1 MAVFDPDATQAA
13 SIRAVGHGIVAELD
27 AAGFAGAEEVGRGG
41 FGVVYRSLQR
51 SLGRIVAIKV
61 LTSDLDS
68 ENRERFLREG
78 YAMGG
83 LSGHPNI
90 VNILQVGVTE
100 TGRPYIVMHYHPRD
114 SLAVQIRREGPLP
127 WPEAISIGVKLA
139 GALETAH
146 RTGTLHRDIKP
157 ANILLTD
164 YGEPQLTDFG
174 IAHIAGGYE
183 TATGGFTGSLAFTA
197 PEVLNGES
205 PTARS
210 DVYGLGATIFSLIAG
225 RAAFERKT
233 GEELVAQFVRISTQT
248 VPDLRAQGIPDGVCA
263 VIERAMA
270 SNPFARPASAEEF
283 GHELQAAQ
291 RHIGL
296 RSDAMALAPLEPA
309 QPAESHPSAADANG
323 YRQIR
328 FEDSDGQRPV
338 FAPTEQFQ
346 PESHPSGPFWPPT
359 GPSPWPPTGPSPW
372 PPTGVPGSSR
382 QARTRR
388 RRILTVLA
396 LVVALVLAGGGYL
409 VFREA
414 TGPGAAGPI
423 AQKTGEPPAVDP
435 TAAWRPVADARVAR
449 QQTATT
455 VADGTMW
462 VFGGLDDNGVSAR
475 QEGYDPAI
483 DTWKAGPD
491 LPVPLNHAM
500 AVTYN
505 DEPVLIGGWQAK
517 GQNLTAVA
525 SARVMA
531 MRDGRWVDLPPLNVP
546 RAAGAAAVVGD
557 EIVVAGGQADGGLVA
572 TTEVFDGTKWTTV
585 PNIPTPREHL
595 AGVSDGKYFYAI
607 GGRDLA
613 SDQNTAAVERFDPAA
628 GTWAT
633 LPGMPTP
640 RGGLGATF
648 IDGRIVA
655 VGGEEPTRVLS
666 TVEAYDVIAGTWSQ
680 LPALRTPRHGMAVG
694 AVGNTVYAVGGGIKP
709 THAESTAVS
718 EALQIA
724 PRKTQWA
731 PAWRPLRDAPIAR
744 QQTATA
750 VADGTI
756 WVVGG
761 LDNLGSTPKVEGN
774 DPAIDTWKAGPDLP
788 VPLNHAMAV
797 DYGGEL
803 VVLGG
808 WVPEGP
814 NLTGTTSDRVLAL
827 RDGNWVD
834 LPPLNVPRAAGAAA
848 VVGNEIVVAGG
859 QADGEL
865 VASTEVFDGTKWTTV
880 EDIPTSREHLAG
892 VSDGKYF
899 YAIGGRDLAS
909 DQNTAAVERFD
920 PVAGTWATLPGM
932 PTPRGG
938 LGAAYIDGR
947 IVAIGGEQPTR
958 VLSTVEAYDV
968 ASATWSALPP
978 MPTGAHG
985 MSVATVGH
993 TVYAIGGA
1001 LRPTHAESTATAQ
1014 ALDFW

>member
-1 MAVFDPDATQAA
+1 MADVNRDAART
-13 SIRAVGHGIVAELD
+13 VGGIVAELD

-41 FGVVYRSLQR
+41 FGVVYRCLQR
-51 SLGRIVAIKV
+51 SLGRTVAIKV
-61 LTSDLDS
+61 LTSDLDP

-90 VNILQVGVTE
+90 VNILQVGVTDA
-100 TGRPYIVMHYHPRD
+100 GRPYIVMHYHPRD

-225 RAAFERKT
+225 RAAFERRT
-233 GEELVAQFVRISTQT
+233 GEELVAQFVRISSQP

-263 VIERAMA
+263 AIERAMA
-270 SNPFARPASAEEF
+270 TNPAARPASAEEF

-296 RSDAMALAPLEPA
+296 RSDAMALAPLETA
-309 QPAESHPSAADANG
+309 QTTEAHRSASGTDG
-323 YRQIR
+323 YRRIR
-328 FEDSDGQRPV
+328 YDGPGIGQRQWV
-338 FAPTEQFQ
+338 EPTQQLQ
-346 PESHPSGPFWPPT
+346 PDPHPSGPPFWPPT
-359 GPSPWPPTGPSPW
+359 GPPPWQPTG
-372 PPTGVPGSSR
+372 GPGIDESR
-382 QARTRR
+382 KGRR
-388 RRILTVLA
+388 AVMTVLA

-409 VFREA
+409 VFRET
-414 TGPGAAGPI
+414 TGPGTAGPTVED
-423 AQKTGEPPAVDP
+423 AGASPAVEP
-435 TAAWRPVADARVAR
+435 TAAWRPVKDARVAR

-455 VADGTMW
+455 VADGTIW

-483 DTWKAGPD
+483 NTWKAGPD
-491 LPVPLNHAM
+491 LPIPLNHAM

-505 DEPVLIGGWQAK
+505 DEPVLIGGWKAE
-517 GQNLTAVA
+517 GQNLTAVE
-525 SARVMA
+525 SDRVMA
-531 MRDGRWVDLPPLNVP
+531 MRDGRWVDLPPLNDP
-546 RAAGAAAVVGD
+546 RVAGAATVVGD
-557 EIVVAGGQADGGLVA
+557 KIVVAGGQADGELVA

-585 PNIPTPREHL
+585 SHIPTPREHL
-595 AGVSDGKYFYAI
+595 AGVSDGTYFYAI

-613 SDQNTAAVERFDPAA
+613 SDQNTAAVERYDPASD
-628 GTWAT
+628 TWTT
-633 LPGMPTP
+633 LPAMPTP
-640 RGGLGATF
+640 RGGLGAAF
-648 IDGRIVA
+648 IDGRIVT
-655 VGGEEPTRVLS
+655 VGGEQPTSVLS
-666 TVEAYDVIAGTWSQ
+666 TVEAYDVSAGTWSQ

-718 EALQIA
+718 EALQLA

-731 PAWRPLRDAPIAR
+731 PAWRPLKDAPIAR

-756 WVVGG
+756 WVLGG
-761 LDNLGSTPKVEGN
+761 LDNAGSTPQVEGN

-797 DYGGEL
+797 EYGGEL

-808 WVPEGP
+808 WVPKGP

-827 RDGNWVD
+827 RNGKWVD
-834 LPPLNVPRAAGAAA
+834 LAPMNETRAAGAAA
-848 VVGNEIVVAGG
+848 VVGDKIVVAGG

-865 VASTEVFDGTKWTTV
+865 VATTEVFDGTKWTTV
-880 EDIPTSREHLAG
+880 SHIPTPREHLAG
-892 VSDGKYF
+892 VSDGTYF

-909 DQNTAAVERFD
+909 DQNTAAVERYD
-920 PVAGTWATLPGM
+920 PASDTWTTLPAM

-938 LGAAYIDGR
+938 LGAAFIDGR
-947 IVAIGGEQPTR
+947 IVTVGGEQPTK

-968 ASATWSALPP
+968 SAGTWSPLPP

-993 TVYAIGGA
+993 TVYAIAGA

>member
-1 MAVFDPDATQAA
+1 MADFDPDATQAA
-13 SIRAVGHGIVAELD
+13 SVRAVGHGIVAELD

-41 FGVVYRSLQR
+41 FGVVYRCLQR

-61 LTSDLDS
+61 LTSDLDP

-90 VNILQVGVTE
+90 VNILQVGVTD

-233 GEELVAQFVRISTQT
+233 GEELVAQFVRISSQP

-270 SNPFARPASAEEF
+270 TNPAARPPTAEEF

-296 RSDAMALAPLEPA
+296 RSDAMALAPLETVQTTEA
-309 QPAESHPSAADANG
+309 HRSESGADG
-323 YRQIR
+323 YRRIR
-328 FEDSDGQRPV
+328 YEGSDSGQRLWV
-338 FAPTEQFQ
+338 EPTQQLQ
-346 PESHPSGPFWPPT
+346 PDSHPSGPPLWPPT
-359 GPSPWPPTGPSPW
+359 GPPPWPPAVG
-372 PPTGVPGSSR
+372 PGSVGEP
-382 QARTRR
+382 RTGRR
-388 RRILTVLA
+388 AVLTALA

-409 VFREA
+409 VLRET
-414 TGPGAAGPI
+414 TGPGTAGPTVQD
-423 AQKTGEPPAVDP
+423 AGAPPAVDP
-435 TAAWRPVADARVAR
+435 TAAWRPVEDARVAR

-455 VADGTMW
+455 VADGTIW

-505 DEPVLIGGWQAK
+505 DEPVLIGGWKAE
-517 GQNLTAVA
+517 GQNLTAVD
-525 SARVMA
+525 SDRVMA
-531 MRDGRWVDLPPLNVP
+531 MRDGRWVDLPPLNAP

-557 EIVVAGGQADGGLVA
+557 RIVVAGGQANGQLVA

-585 PNIPTPREHL
+585 APVPTPREHL
-595 AGVSDGKYFYAI
+595 AGVSDG
-607 GGRDLA
+607 
-613 SDQNTAAVERFDPAA
+613 T
-628 GTWAT
+628 
-633 LPGMPTP
+633 
-640 RGGLGATF
+640 
-648 IDGRIVA
+648 
-655 VGGEEPTRVLS
+655 
-666 TVEAYDVIAGTWSQ
+666 
-680 LPALRTPRHGMAVG
+680 
-694 AVGNTVYAVGGGIKP
+694 
-709 THAESTAVS
+709 
-718 EALQIA
+718 
-724 PRKTQWA
+724 
-731 PAWRPLRDAPIAR
+731 
-744 QQTATA
+744 
-750 VADGTI
+750 
-756 WVVGG
+756 
-761 LDNLGSTPKVEGN
+761 
-774 DPAIDTWKAGPDLP
+774 
-788 VPLNHAMAV
+788 
-797 DYGGEL
+797 
-803 VVLGG
+803 
-808 WVPEGP
+808 
-814 NLTGTTSDRVLAL
+814 
-827 RDGNWVD
+827 
-834 LPPLNVPRAAGAAA
+834 
-848 VVGNEIVVAGG
+848 
-859 QADGEL
+859 
-865 VASTEVFDGTKWTTV
+865 
-880 EDIPTSREHLAG
+880 
-892 VSDGKYF
+892 YF

-920 PVAGTWATLPGM
+920 PVAGTWATLPPI

-938 LGAAYIDGR
+938 LGAAFIDGR
-947 IVAIGGEQPTR
+947 IVAVGGEEPTR

-968 ASATWSALPP
+968 VAGTWSQLPALRTPRHGMAVGAVGDTVYAVGGGVKPTHAESTAVSEALQLAPRKTQWAPAWRPLKDAPIARQQTATAVADGTIWVLGGLDNAGSTPKVEGNDPAIDTWKAGPDLPVPLNHAMAVEYGGELVVLGGWVPKGPNLTGTTSDRVLALRNGKWVDLAPMNEPRAAGAAAVVGDQIVVAGGQADGELVATTEVFDGTKWTTVPDIPTPREHLAAVSDGTYFYAIGGRDLASDQNTAAVERFDPAADTWTTLPAMPTPRGGLGAAFIDGRIVAVGGEQPTKVLSTVEAYDVASGTWSQLPP

>member
-1 MAVFDPDATQAA
+1 MADFDPDATQAA
-13 SIRAVGHGIVAELD
+13 PVRAVGRGIVAELD

-41 FGVVYRSLQR
+41 FGVVYRCLQR

-61 LTSDLDS
+61 LTSDLDP

-90 VNILQVGVTE
+90 VNILQVGVTD

-233 GEELVAQFVRISTQT
+233 GEELVAQFVRISSQP
-248 VPDLRAQGIPDGVCA
+248 VPDLRAQGIPDGVCT

-270 SNPFARPASAEEF
+270 TNPAARPASAEEF

-296 RSDAMALAPLEPA
+296 RSDAMALAPLETA
-309 QPAESHPSAADANG
+309 QTTETHRSESGADG
-323 YRQIR
+323 YRRIR
-328 FEDSDGQRPV
+328 YEGPDSGRRLWV
-338 FAPTEQFQ
+338 EPTQQLQ
-346 PESHPSGPFWPPT
+346 PDPHPSGPPLWPPT
-359 GPSPWPPTGPSPW
+359 GPPPWPPAG
-372 PPTGVPGSSR
+372 GPGSIGESR
-382 QARTRR
+382 KGRR
-388 RRILTVLA
+388 AVLTALA

-409 VFREA
+409 VLRET
-414 TGPGAAGPI
+414 TGPGTAGPTVQD
-423 AQKTGEPPAVDP
+423 AGASPSVDP

-455 VADGTMW
+455 VADGTIW
-462 VFGGLDDNGVSAR
+462 VFGGLDDNGVSTQ

-505 DEPVLIGGWQAK
+505 DEPVLIGGWKAE
-517 GQNLTAVA
+517 GQNLTAVD
-525 SARVMA
+525 SDRVMA
-531 MRDGRWVDLPPLNVP
+531 MRDGRWVDLPPLNAP

-557 EIVVAGGQADGGLVA
+557 KIVVAGGQANGQLVA
-572 TTEVFDGTKWTTV
+572 TAEVFDGTKWTTV
-585 PNIPTPREHL
+585 APVPTPREHL
-595 AGVSDGKYFYAI
+595 AGVSDGTYFYAI

-628 GTWAT
+628 GTWTT
-633 LPGMPTP
+633 LPAMPTP
-640 RGGLGATF
+640 RGGLGAAF

-666 TVEAYDVIAGTWSQ
+666 TVEAYDVVAGTWSQ

-694 AVGNTVYAVGGGIKP
+694 AVGDTVYAVGGGIKP

-718 EALQIA
+718 EALQLA

-731 PAWRPLRDAPIAR
+731 PAWRPLKDAPIAR

-756 WVVGG
+756 WVLGG
-761 LDNLGSTPKVEGN
+761 LDNAGSTPKVEGN

-797 DYGGEL
+797 EYGGEL
-803 VVLGG
+803 VILGG
-808 WVPEGP
+808 WVPKGP

-827 RDGNWVD
+827 RNGKWVD
-834 LPPLNVPRAAGAAA
+834 LAPMNEPRAAGAAA
-848 VVGNEIVVAGG
+848 VVGDRIVVAGG

-865 VASTEVFDGTKWTTV
+865 VATTEVFDGTKWTTV
-880 EDIPTSREHLAG
+880 SDIPTPREHLAA
-892 VSDGKYF
+892 VSDGTYF

-909 DQNTAAVERFD
+909 DQNTAAVERYAPAAD
-920 PVAGTWATLPGM
+920 TWTTLPAM

-938 LGAAYIDGR
+938 LGAAFIDGR
-947 IVAIGGEQPTR
+947 IVAVGGEQPTK

-968 ASATWSALPP
+968 ASGTWSPLPP

>member
-1 MAVFDPDATQAA
+1 MADFDPDATQAA
-13 SIRAVGHGIVAELD
+13 SVRAVGRGIVAELD

-41 FGVVYRSLQR
+41 FGVVYRCLQR

-61 LTSDLDS
+61 LTSDLDP

-90 VNILQVGVTE
+90 VNILQVGVTDA
-100 TGRPYIVMHYHPRD
+100 GRPYIVMHYHPRD

-157 ANILLTD
+157 ANILLTA

-233 GEELVAQFVRISTQT
+233 GEELVAQFVRISSQP
-248 VPDLRAQGIPDGVCA
+248 VPDLRAQGIPDGVCT

-270 SNPFARPASAEEF
+270 TNPAARPGSAEEF

-296 RSDAMALAPLEPA
+296 RSDAMALAPREAA
-309 QPAESHPSAADANG
+309 QATEEHPSDSGADG
-323 YRQIR
+323 YRRIR
-328 FEDSDGQRPV
+328 YEGSDSGQRPWGE
-338 FAPTEQFQ
+338 PTQQLQ
-346 PESHPSGPFWPPT
+346 PDSHPSGPPFWPPN
-359 GPSPWPPTGPSPW
+359 GPPPWPPTGESGSIGESR
-372 PPTGVPGSSR
+372 TG
-382 QARTRR
+382 RR
-388 RRILTVLA
+388 AVLTVLA

-409 VFREA
+409 MLRET
-414 TGPGAAGPI
+414 TGPGTARPTVQDAG
-423 AQKTGEPPAVDP
+423 ASPAVDP
-435 TAAWRPVADARVAR
+435 TAAWRPVEDARVAR

-455 VADGTMW
+455 VADGTIW
-462 VFGGLDDNGVSAR
+462 VFGGLDDNGVSAQ

-505 DEPVLIGGWQAK
+505 DEPVLIGGWKAE
-517 GQNLTAVA
+517 GQNLTAVD
-525 SARVMA
+525 SDQVMA
-531 MRDGRWVDLPPLNVP
+531 MRDGGWVDLPPLNAP
-546 RAAGAAAVVGD
+546 RAAGAAAVVGNK
-557 EIVVAGGQADGGLVA
+557 IVVTGGQANGQLVA
-572 TTEVFDGTKWTTV
+572 TTEVFDGMKWTTV
-585 PNIPTPREHL
+585 APVPTPREHL
-595 AGVSDGKYFYAI
+595 AGVSDGTYFYAI

-628 GTWAT
+628 GTWTT
-633 LPGMPTP
+633 LPAMPTP
-640 RGGLGATF
+640 RGGLGAVF

-666 TVEAYDVIAGTWSQ
+666 TVEAYDVVAGTWSQ

-718 EALQIA
+718 EALQLA

-731 PAWRPLRDAPIAR
+731 PAWRPLKDAPIAR

-756 WVVGG
+756 WVLGG
-761 LDNLGSTPKVEGN
+761 LDNAGSTPKVEGN

-797 DYGGEL
+797 EYGGEL

-814 NLTGTTSDRVLAL
+814 NLTGITSDRVLAL
-827 RDGNWVD
+827 RNGKWVD
-834 LPPLNVPRAAGAAA
+834 LAPMNEPRSAGAAA
-848 VVGNEIVVAGG
+848 VVGDKIVVAGG
-859 QADGEL
+859 QADGAL
-865 VASTEVFDGTKWTTV
+865 VATTEVFDGTKWTTV
-880 EDIPTSREHLAG
+880 SDIPTAREHLAG
-892 VSDGKYF
+892 VSDGTYF

-920 PVAGTWATLPGM
+920 PAAGTWTTLTAM

-938 LGAAYIDGR
+938 LGAAFIDGR
-947 IVAIGGEQPTR
+947 IVAVGGEQPTK

-968 ASATWSALPP
+968 DSGTWSPLPP

>member
-1 MAVFDPDATQAA
+1 MADLDPDATQAA
-13 SIRAVGHGIVAELD
+13 AVRAVGHGIVAELD

-41 FGVVYRSLQR
+41 FGVVYRALQR

-61 LTSDLDS
+61 LTSDLDP

-100 TGRPYIVMHYHPRD
+100 AGRPYIVMHYHPRD

-233 GEELVAQFVRISTQT
+233 GEELVAQFVRISSQP
-248 VPDLRAQGIPDGVCA
+248 VPDLRAQGIPEGVCA

-270 SNPFARPASAEEF
+270 TNPAARPASAEEF
-283 GHELQAAQ
+283 GHELQTAQ

-296 RSDAMALAPLEPA
+296 RSDSMALAPVEAPHTTDAHRSASGAGDLRQFRHDGPDVGRHQFIEPTHQI
-309 QPAESHPSAADANG
+309 QPEPHPS
-323 YRQIR
+323 
-328 FEDSDGQRPV
+328 S
-338 FAPTEQFQ
+338 
-346 PESHPSGPFWPPT
+346 PSFWPPT
-359 GPSPWPPTGPSPW
+359 DPPPWPPTP
-372 PPTGVPGSSR
+372 
-382 QARTRR
+382 ARTRR
-388 RRILTVLA
+388 RWVLTVLVLVIA
-396 LVVALVLAGGGYL
+396 LALAGGGYL
-409 VFREA
+409 VVREA
-414 TGPGAAGPI
+414 TAPGTAAPT
-423 AQKTGEPPAVDP
+423 TGDAGSSPVVDP
-435 TAAWRPVADARVAR
+435 TTAWRPVADARVAR

-455 VADGTMW
+455 VADGTIW

-505 DEPVLIGGWQAK
+505 DEPVLIGGWKAE
-517 GQNLTAVA
+517 GQNLTAIA
-525 SARVMA
+525 SERVMA
-531 MRDGRWVDLPPLNVP
+531 MRDGRWVDLPPLNQP

-557 EIVVAGGQADGGLVA
+557 RIVVAGGQANGVLVP

-585 PNIPTPREHL
+585 SNLPTPREHL
-595 AGVSDGKYFYAI
+595 AGVSDGKYFYAV

-613 SDQNTAAVERFDPAA
+613 SDQNTAAVERFDAA
-628 GTWAT
+628 TGTWVS
-633 LPGMPTP
+633 LPPMPTP

-655 VGGEEPTRVLS
+655 VGGEEPTRVLP
-666 TVEAYDVIAGTWSQ
+666 TVEAYDVVAGTWSQ
-680 LPALRTPRHGMAVG
+680 LPPLRTPRHGVAVG
-694 AVGNTVYAVGGGIKP
+694 AVGNTVYAVGGGTKP

-724 PRKTQWA
+724 PRKTQWV

-756 WVVGG
+756 WVLGG
-761 LDNLGSTPKVEGN
+761 LDNAGSTPKVEGN

-797 DYGGEL
+797 EYGGEV

-808 WVPEGP
+808 WVPDGP

-827 RDGNWVD
+827 RDGSWVD
-834 LPPLNVPRAAGAAA
+834 LPPLNEPRAAGAAA
-848 VVGNEIVVAGG
+848 VVGDKIVVAGG
-859 QADGEL
+859 QADGAL
-865 VASTEVFDGTKWTTV
+865 VPTTEVFDGTQWTTV
-880 EDIPTSREHLAG
+880 SDIPTPREHLAG

-899 YAIGGRDLAS
+899 YALGGRDLAA

-920 PVAGTWATLPGM
+920 PATGTWASLPGM
-932 PTPRGG
+932 PTARGG
-938 LGAAYIDGR
+938 LGAAFIDGR
-947 IVAIGGEQPTR
+947 IVAVGGEESTR

-968 ASATWSALPP
+968 VAGTWSQLPSLP
-978 MPTGAHG
+978 IGVHG
-985 MSVATVGH
+985 MAVATVGH

-1001 LRPTHAESTATAQ
+1001 LRPTHAESTAIAQ

>member
-1 MAVFDPDATQAA
+1 MADFDPDATQAA
-13 SIRAVGHGIVAELD
+13 SVRAVGHGIVAELD

-41 FGVVYRSLQR
+41 FGVVYRCLQR

-61 LTSDLDS
+61 LTSDLDP

-90 VNILQVGVTE
+90 VNILQVGVTD

-233 GEELVAQFVRISTQT
+233 GEELVAQFVRISSQP

-270 SNPFARPASAEEF
+270 TNPAARPPTAEEF

-296 RSDAMALAPLEPA
+296 RSDAMALAPLETVQTTEA
-309 QPAESHPSAADANG
+309 HRSESGADG
-323 YRQIR
+323 YRRIR
-328 FEDSDGQRPV
+328 YEGSDSGQRLWVEPS
-338 FAPTEQFQ
+338 QQLQ
-346 PESHPSGPFWPPT
+346 PDSHPSGPPLWPPT
-359 GPSPWPPTGPSPW
+359 GPPPWPPAVG
-372 PPTGVPGSSR
+372 PGSVGEP
-382 QARTRR
+382 RTGRR
-388 RRILTVLA
+388 AVLTALA

-409 VFREA
+409 VLRET
-414 TGPGAAGPI
+414 TGPGTAGPTVQD
-423 AQKTGEPPAVDP
+423 AGAPPAVDP
-435 TAAWRPVADARVAR
+435 TAAWRPVEDARVAR

-455 VADGTMW
+455 VADGTIW

-505 DEPVLIGGWQAK
+505 DEPVLIGGWKAE
-517 GQNLTAVA
+517 GQNLTAVD
-525 SARVMA
+525 SDRVMA
-531 MRDGRWVDLPPLNVP
+531 MRDGRWVDLPPLNAP

-557 EIVVAGGQADGGLVA
+557 RIVVAGGQANGQLVA
-572 TTEVFDGTKWTTV
+572 TTEVFDGTKWTTFAPV
-585 PNIPTPREHL
+585 PTPREHL
-595 AGVSDGKYFYAI
+595 AGVSDG
-607 GGRDLA
+607 
-613 SDQNTAAVERFDPAA
+613 T
-628 GTWAT
+628 
-633 LPGMPTP
+633 
-640 RGGLGATF
+640 
-648 IDGRIVA
+648 
-655 VGGEEPTRVLS
+655 
-666 TVEAYDVIAGTWSQ
+666 
-680 LPALRTPRHGMAVG
+680 
-694 AVGNTVYAVGGGIKP
+694 
-709 THAESTAVS
+709 
-718 EALQIA
+718 
-724 PRKTQWA
+724 
-731 PAWRPLRDAPIAR
+731 
-744 QQTATA
+744 
-750 VADGTI
+750 
-756 WVVGG
+756 
-761 LDNLGSTPKVEGN
+761 
-774 DPAIDTWKAGPDLP
+774 
-788 VPLNHAMAV
+788 
-797 DYGGEL
+797 
-803 VVLGG
+803 
-808 WVPEGP
+808 
-814 NLTGTTSDRVLAL
+814 
-827 RDGNWVD
+827 
-834 LPPLNVPRAAGAAA
+834 
-848 VVGNEIVVAGG
+848 
-859 QADGEL
+859 
-865 VASTEVFDGTKWTTV
+865 
-880 EDIPTSREHLAG
+880 
-892 VSDGKYF
+892 YF

-920 PVAGTWATLPGM
+920 PVAGTWATLPPI

-938 LGAAYIDGR
+938 LGAAFIDGR
-947 IVAIGGEQPTR
+947 IVAVGGEEPTR

-968 ASATWSALPP
+968 VAGTWSQLPALRTPRHGMAVGAVGDTVYAVGGGVKPTHAESTAVSEALQLAPRKTQWAPAWRPLKDAPIARQQTATAVADGTIWVLGGLDNAGSTPKVEGNDPAIDTWKAGPDLPVPLNHAMAVEYGGELVVLGGWVPKGPNLTGTTSDRVLALRNGKWVDLAPMNEPRAAGAAAVVGDQIVVAGGQADGELVATTEVFDGTKWTTVPDIPTPREHLAAVSDGTYFYAIGGRDLASDQNTAAVERFDPAADTWTTLPAMPTPRGGLGAAFIDGRIVAVGGEQPTKVLSTVEAYDVASGTWSQLPP